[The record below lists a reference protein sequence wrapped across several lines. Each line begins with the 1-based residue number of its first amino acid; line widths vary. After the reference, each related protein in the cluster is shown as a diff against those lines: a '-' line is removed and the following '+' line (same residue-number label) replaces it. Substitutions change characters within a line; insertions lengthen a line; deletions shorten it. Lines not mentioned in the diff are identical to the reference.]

1 VFTVYLNLYKDE
13 KKNQIIKVACE
24 LFAKNGYYN
33 TTMPDIAN
41 ASDMSVGNLY
51 NYFESKE
58 ELAKETMLTVSKLVG
73 EKLSYINSLNVS
85 VKEKINLFVRNFFDV
100 AKHEPQLM
108 SYFLKVFLVNR
119 EVFKDGCEGFACV
132 KEIVTETMILLSD
145 GVEKGE
151 LRNQEFF
158 TAFSTMMGS
167 IGGIVFLYYEGV
179 LDNDLEYYE
188 PYISENIYMALK
200 A

>member
-1 VFTVYLNLYKDE
+1 MPKSKDE

-33 TTMPDIAN
+33 TTIPDIAN
-41 ASDMSVGNLY
+41 ALGMSVGNIY
-51 NYFESKE
+51 NYFKSKE

-85 VKEKINLFVRNFFDV
+85 TKDKISLFVKSFFDI
-100 AKHEPQLM
+100 AKNEPELM
-108 SYFLKVFLVNR
+108 NYFLKVFLINR
-119 EVFKDGCEGFACV
+119 EVFKDGCEGFLCV
-132 KEIVTETMILLSD
+132 KDIITETMILLSD
-145 GVEKGE
+145 GVEKNE
-151 LRNQEFF
+151 LRNQDFF

-179 LDNDLEYYE
+179 LEKDLDYYE
-188 PYISENIYMALK
+188 PYISQNIYMALK

>member
-1 VFTVYLNLYKDE
+1 MPNSKDE
-13 KKNQIIKVACE
+13 KKNQIIKAACE

-41 ASDMSVGNLY
+41 ALGMSVGNLY

-58 ELAKETMLTVSKLVG
+58 ELAKETMLTVSRLVG

-85 VKEKINLFVRNFFDV
+85 VREKINLFVRNFFDI

-108 SYFLKVFLVNR
+108 NYFLKVFLVNR

-132 KEIVTETMILLSD
+132 KEIVAETMILLSD
-145 GVEKGE
+145 GVEKKE

>member
-1 VFTVYLNLYKDE
+1 MPNSKDE

-33 TTMPDIAN
+33 TTMPDIAK
-41 ASDMSVGNLY
+41 ASGMSVGNLY

-85 VKEKINLFVRNFFDV
+85 VKEKISLFVRNFFDI

-119 EVFKDGCEGFACV
+119 EVFKNGCEVFTCV

-145 GVEKGE
+145 CVEKGE
-151 LRNQEFF
+151 LRNQEFL

-167 IGGIVFLYYEGV
+167 IGGMVFLYYEGV
-179 LDNDLEYYE
+179 LDNDLDYYE

>member
-1 VFTVYLNLYKDE
+1 MPNSKDE

-33 TTMPDIAN
+33 TTMPDIAK
-41 ASDMSVGNLY
+41 ASGMSVGNLY

-58 ELAKETMLTVSKLVG
+58 ELAKETMLTVSSLVG

-85 VKEKINLFVRNFFDV
+85 VKEKISLFVRNFFDI

-119 EVFKDGCEGFACV
+119 EVFKNGCEGFTCV
-132 KEIVTETMILLSD
+132 KEIITETMILLSD

>member
-1 VFTVYLNLYKDE
+1 MPRTKDE
-13 KKNQIIKVACE
+13 KRNQIIKVACE

-33 TTMPDIAN
+33 TTIPDIAN
-41 ASDMSVGNLY
+41 ALGMSVGNIY

-73 EKLSYINSLNVS
+73 EKLSYINSLNIS
-85 VKEKINLFVRNFFDV
+85 TKEKIELFVKNFFDI
-100 AKHEPQLM
+100 AKNEPELM
-108 SYFLKVFLVNR
+108 NYFLKVFLVNR
-119 EVFKDGCEGFACV
+119 EVFKDGCEGFTCV
-132 KEIVTETMILLSD
+132 KDIITETMILLSD
-145 GVEKGE
+145 GVEKKE

-179 LDNDLEYYE
+179 LDNDLDYYG

>member
-1 VFTVYLNLYKDE
+1 MPNSKDE

-33 TTMPDIAN
+33 TTMPDIAK
-41 ASDMSVGNLY
+41 ASGMSVGNLY

-85 VKEKINLFVRNFFDV
+85 VKEKISLFVRNFFDI

-119 EVFKDGCEGFACV
+119 EVFKNGCEVFTCV

-167 IGGIVFLYYEGV
+167 IGGMVFLYYEGV
-179 LDNDLEYYE
+179 LDNDLDYYE

>member
-1 VFTVYLNLYKDE
+1 MPNSKDE

-33 TTMPDIAN
+33 TTMPDIAK
-41 ASDMSVGNLY
+41 ASGMSVGNLY

-58 ELAKETMLTVSKLVG
+58 ELAKETMLNVSKLVG
-73 EKLSYINSLNVS
+73 EKLSYINFLNVS
-85 VKEKINLFVRNFFDV
+85 VKEKISLFVRNFFDI

-119 EVFKDGCEGFACV
+119 EVFKNGCEGFACV
-132 KEIVTETMILLSD
+132 KDIVTETMILLSD

-167 IGGIVFLYYEGV
+167 IGGMVFLYYEGV
-179 LDNDLEYYE
+179 LDNDLDYYE

>member
-1 VFTVYLNLYKDE
+1 MPRTKDE
-13 KKNQIIKVACE
+13 KRNQIIKVACE
-24 LFAKNGYYN
+24 LFAKKGYYN
-33 TTMPDIAN
+33 TTIPDIAN
-41 ASDMSVGNLY
+41 ALGMSVGNIY

-73 EKLSYINSLNVS
+73 EKLSYINSLNIS
-85 VKEKINLFVRNFFDV
+85 TKEKIGLFVKNFFDI
-100 AKHEPQLM
+100 AKNEPELM
-108 SYFLKVFLVNR
+108 NYFLKVFLANR

-145 GVEKGE
+145 GVEKKE

-179 LDNDLEYYE
+179 LDNDLDYYE

>member
-1 VFTVYLNLYKDE
+1 MPRTKDE
-13 KKNQIIKVACE
+13 KRNQIIKVACE

-33 TTMPDIAN
+33 TTIPDIAN
-41 ASDMSVGNLY
+41 ALGMSVGNIY

-73 EKLSYINSLNVS
+73 EKLSYTNSLNIS
-85 VKEKINLFVRNFFDV
+85 TKEKIELFVKNFFDI
-100 AKHEPQLM
+100 AKNEPELM
-108 SYFLKVFLVNR
+108 NYFLKVFLVNR
-119 EVFKDGCEGFACV
+119 EVFKDGCEGFTCV
-132 KEIVTETMILLSD
+132 KDIITETMILLSD
-145 GVEKGE
+145 GVEKKE

-179 LDNDLEYYE
+179 LDNDLDYYG

>member
-1 VFTVYLNLYKDE
+1 MPNSKDE
-13 KKNQIIKVACE
+13 KKNQIIKAACE

-41 ASDMSVGNLY
+41 ALGMSVGNLY

-58 ELAKETMLTVSKLVG
+58 ELAKETMLTVSRLVG

-85 VKEKINLFVRNFFDV
+85 VREKINLFVRNFFDI

-108 SYFLKVFLVNR
+108 NYFLKVFLVNR

-145 GVEKGE
+145 GVEKKE